1 MRWDDSRRQPRPP
14 DDPRGNAPRFFPLF
28 LKLEL
33 PMKIF
38 SLPLHVQILIALIV
52 GTVVGTLINPGDVAL
67 QDDAT
72 VSVTPEAD
80 GHLRVLERDSRGRIL
95 FTEHFKDRAAFDAR
109 YPELSAD
116 LGTGT
121 LGDETTQ
128 AVENR
133 RTHIVEDG
141 KSITLSYA
149 RQFGRQPVMSQ
160 YKAADAKAFREE
172 FPEWSEVYDAHGGG
186 WKREVAVLARAVGDL
201 FLRLLKMITIPLIAT
216 SLISGVAGLGNA
228 SNFGSMFSKTLLY
241 YFVTSMLAIT
251 TGIVVVNLLQPGIG
265 ADLPG
270 GGTAVAGTNQ
280 SLSSVFHGMLEK
292 LIPVNPIAAFADG
305 DFLSIISFSILL
317 GIFIIYVGGR
327 AGEVL
332 REFFNA
338 AFQVMMRM
346 TLAIIRLAPVGVLAF
361 MLFATATQ
369 GLEIFKTLAW
379 YMLSVFAALFVHATI
394 ILPLILKFV
403 AKRSPIQFAQ
413 AMSPALMTA
422 FSTAS
427 SNATLPLTLT
437 SVEQRAGVSNKVS
450 SFVLPLGA
458 TINMDGTALYEAV
471 AVLFIAQATPGFDL
485 TLGAQISVALSALLA
500 RVGAAGIPHAGLV
513 MMAIVLQAVG
523 LPLEAQGVII
533 AVDRVLDMCR
543 TTVNVWS
550 DSCGCAVLNRLTDP
564 DPS

>member
-1 MRWDDSRRQPRPP
+1 MK
-14 DDPRGNAPRFFPLF
+14 LF
-28 LKLEL
+28 
-33 PMKIF
+33 
-38 SLPLHVQILIALIV
+38 SWPLHVQILIALII
-52 GTVVGTLINPGDVAL
+52 GTVAGTLINPSDVAL
-67 QDDAT
+67 DDGAQFVITLEDDGRVTLLESDAT
-72 VSVTPEAD
+72 GRTLYTQQFATQAKF
-80 GHLRVLERDSRGRIL
+80 DSQ
-95 FTEHFKDRAAFDAR
+95 F
-109 YPELSAD
+109 PELKRRLVDQESGPGPVD
-116 LGTGT
+116 
-121 LGDETTQ
+121 
-128 AVENR
+128 AVEDR
-133 RTHIVEDG
+133 RVHIVEDG
-141 KSITLSYA
+141 KSITLSYS
-149 RQFGRQPVMSQ
+149 RTFGKQPVISQ
-160 YKAADAKAFREE
+160 YKAGNAVEFQSK
-172 FPEWSEVYDAHGGG
+172 FPEWSDIYATHGGG
-186 WKREVAVLARAVGDL
+186 WRRKVTVLARAVGDL
-201 FLRLLKMITIPLIAT
+201 FLRMLKMITIPLIAT

-251 TGIVVVNLLQPGIG
+251 TGLVVVNLLQPGIG
-265 ADLPG
+265 ASLPG
-270 GGTAVAGTNQ
+270 GGEVVAGANQ
-280 SLSSVFHGMLEK
+280 SLPSVFHGMLQK
-292 LIPVNPIAAFADG
+292 LIPVNPIAAFAEG

-332 REFFNA
+332 TEFFNA

-346 TLAIIRLAPVGVLAF
+346 TLAIIRLAPLGVLAF

-379 YMLSVFAALFVHATI
+379 YMLSVFAALVVHAI
-394 ILPLILKFV
+394 IVLPLILKFV

-485 TLGAQISVALSALLA
+485 TLGAQISVALTALLA
-500 RVGAAGIPHAGLV
+500 SVGAAGIPHAGLV

-550 DSCGCAVLNRLTDP
+550 DSCGCAVLDRMTEQDA
-564 DPS
+564 D

>member
-1 MRWDDSRRQPRPP
+1 
-14 DDPRGNAPRFFPLF
+14 
-28 LKLEL
+28 
-33 PMKIF
+33 MKVF
-38 SLPLHVQILIALIV
+38 AWPLHVQILIALVV
-52 GTVVGTLINPGDVAL
+52 GTVVGTLINPSDVAL
-67 QDDAT
+67 DDTAQ
-72 VSVTPEAD
+72 VVISSQPDGPIELIERDAD
-80 GHLRVLERDSRGRIL
+80 GRTLYTQEFDTAQDFAASFPDLHQRFVDQAPKTQLVQPAAKRRV
-95 FTEHFKDRAAFDAR
+95 
-109 YPELSAD
+109 
-116 LGTGT
+116 
-121 LGDETTQ
+121 
-128 AVENR
+128 
-133 RTHIVEDG
+133 HIVEDG
-141 KSITLSYA
+141 KSVTLSYS
-149 RQFGRQPVMSQ
+149 RNFGQQPVMSQ
-160 YKAADAKAFREE
+160 YKAADAAQFQSQ
-172 FPEWSEVYDAHGGG
+172 FTAWSDLYQTHGGG
-186 WKREVAVLARAVGDL
+186 WARKTAVLARLIGDL
-201 FLRLLKMITIPLIAT
+201 FLRMLKMITIPLIAT

-228 SNFGSMFSKTLLY
+228 SNLGSMFSRTLLY

-251 TGIVVVNLLQPGIG
+251 TGLVVVNLLQPGVG
-265 ADLPG
+265 ANLPG
-270 GGTAVAGTNQ
+270 GGSVVAGANQ

-292 LIPVNPIAAFADG
+292 LIPVNPIAAFAEG

-317 GIFIIYVGGR
+317 GIFIISVGGR

-332 REFFNA
+332 TEFFNS

-346 TLAIIRLAPVGVLAF
+346 TMAIIRLAPLGVLAF
-361 MLFATATQ
+361 MIFATATQ

-379 YMLSVFAALFVHATI
+379 YMLSVFAALLIHATL

-403 AKRSPIQFAQ
+403 AKRSPIEFAK

-485 TLGAQISVALSALLA
+485 TLGAQISVALTALLA
-500 RVGAAGIPHAGLV
+500 SVGAAGIPHAGLV

-523 LPLEAQGVII
+523 LPLEAQGIII

-550 DSCGCAVLNRLTDP
+550 DSCGCAVLHRVTGQDAV
-564 DPS
+564 